1 MIAPRRALVY
11 AGTVA
16 AVLAAWW
23 LLSATGAV
31 APLLLPTIGS
41 VVQVLADLAG
51 EPSKLVEPIGTTLR
65 ETATAFGIAVLL
77 ALPVGLLTGS
87 SRLLRRAYEPILTS
101 MSVLPLVIL
110 YPVLAATLGVGSQ
123 SKIMLGLL
131 YAFFPVAIATARAT
145 ANVDGRLITA
155 ARMMGATRAQWLR
168 GVVLPAVLGP
178 VLAAMRVSL
187 GLALVTVI
195 AAEFIAGAAGIG
207 YQLGTTSQGL
217 DSPGLFAWI
226 VIACLV
232 TVAVNLL
239 FSVTTLV
246 LQKGV
251 TR

>member
-1 MIAPRRALVY
+1 MISPRRVLVY

-16 AVLAAWW
+16 GVLATWW
-23 LLSATGAV
+23 ALAASGTV

-41 VVQVLADLAG
+41 VWRVLAGLAG
-51 EPSKLVEPIGTTLR
+51 EPSRLAEPIATTLR
-65 ETATAFGIAVLL
+65 ETAAAFGAAALL
-77 ALPVGLLTGS
+77 ALPLGVLVGS
-87 SRLLRRAYEPILTS
+87 SRLLRRAYEPVLTS
-101 MSVLPLVIL
+101 MNALPLVIL

-123 SKIMLGLL
+123 SKIVLGAL
-131 YAFFPVAIATARAT
+131 YAFFPIAIAAARAT
-145 ANVDGRLITA
+145 ANVDGRLIVA
-155 ARMMGATRAQWLR
+155 ARTMGATRAQWLR
-168 GVVLPAVLGP
+168 AVVLPAVLGP

-226 VIACLV
+226 VIACIV

-239 FSVTTLV
+239 FSVTTHV

-251 TR
+251 HR

>member
-1 MIAPRRALVY
+1 MIAPRRVLVY

-16 AVLAAWW
+16 FVLALWA
-23 LLSATGAV
+23 LLAGTGAV
-31 APLLLPTIGS
+31 EPLLLPPIGDVWRALS
-41 VVQVLADLAG
+41 DLAA
-51 EPSKLVEPIGTTLR
+51 EPSKLLEPVGTTLE
-65 ETATAFGIAVLL
+65 ETAIAFGIAAVV
-77 ALPVGLLTGS
+77 ALPVGVLVGS
-87 SRLLRRAYEPILTS
+87 SRLLRRAYEPVLTGLNA
-101 MSVLPLVIL
+101 LPLVIL
-110 YPVLAATLGVGSQ
+110 YPVLAATLGVGSH
-123 SKIMLGLL
+123 SKIALGTL
-131 YAFFPVAIATARAT
+131 YAFFPIAIAAARAT
-145 ANVDGRLITA
+145 ATVDGRLITA
-155 ARMMGATRAQWLR
+155 AQTMGATRAQWLT

-195 AAEFIAGAAGIG
+195 ASEFIAGAAGIG
-207 YQLGTTSQGL
+207 YQLGTASQSL

-239 FSVTTLV
+239 FSLTTHM

>member
-1 MIAPRRALVY
+1 MIAPRRVLVY

-16 AVLAAWW
+16 AVLAVWW
-23 LLSATGAV
+23 ALAATGTV
-31 APLLLPTIGS
+31 APLLLPTVGS
-41 VVQVLADLAG
+41 VWQVLADLAG
-51 EPSKLVEPIGTTLR
+51 EPSRLAEPVGTTLR
-65 ETATAFGIAVLL
+65 ETGIAFGIAAVV
-77 ALPVGLLTGS
+77 ALPLGMLVGS
-87 SRLLRRAYEPILTS
+87 SRLLRRAYEPVLTS
-101 MSVLPLVIL
+101 LNALPLVIL
-110 YPVLAATLGVGSQ
+110 YPVLAATLGVGGG
-123 SKIMLGLL
+123 SKIALGGL
-131 YAFFPVAIATARAT
+131 YAFFPIAIAATRAT
-145 ANVDGRLITA
+145 ANVDDRLIVA
-155 ARMMGATRAQWLR
+155 ARTMGAGRGQWLR

-251 TR
+251 HR